1 MDRGDDL
8 YLGVSMKPSR
18 GLPADIDA
26 GSRATDNTHS
36 GEDVQLSEAGY
47 RMLAALEHASGPHKA
62 GLAAVHRARAEIA
75 ANPELANIPLSE
87 VVSALTRIADLPYLG
102 EEYAPD
108 PNNRSG
114 LSDSEPTD
122 LRLVLVQ
129 PRAAGKSGR

>member
-1 MDRGDDL
+1 
-8 YLGVSMKPSR
+8 MKSSR

-26 GSRATDNTHS
+26 GSQPSDDGHS
-36 GEDVQLSEAGY
+36 RDDVHLNEAGY

-75 ANPELANIPLSE
+75 ANPDLAKIPLSE

-102 EEYAPD
+102 EEFATDPD
-108 PNNRSG
+108 NRS
-114 LSDSEPTD
+114 SQTDSEPTD

-129 PRAAGKSGR
+129 PRAGGKSGR